1 MIAAGAIAEV
11 PAASRAVRRDVP
23 WYATHLMR
31 SARHITRLAS
41 VAALVA
47 VATVVPV
54 PGVSGIPASPVAH
67 AADGLGAGGEY
78 HPLTPARVYDSRPG
92 LPGSEHDVSPIGAKP
107 ISTAGSTFDVQ
118 LLGRGGVPA
127 TPGEVL
133 GVVVNITVTEPT
145 STGFLNAYGKNAPA
159 GTAAI
164 VNFVAGQTVPN
175 LAIVRPGD
183 EGKLTIL
190 LKAGTGSA
198 HVVVDV
204 FGWFSTSSSSQA
216 GARLV
221 PVTPGRVLDTRTGLG
236 RASTSPLAAGEFTT
250 LKIRGADAVDPP
262 RADIVPDDSKIV
274 GVVLNM
280 AGVNNLPTSAATHLS
295 VVPSDLPSGAKPST
309 ANLNLSKG
317 QVKSNMVIVPVD
329 PADGSIRIYNNSAT
343 THVVLDVVGYLVDG
357 QPATTRAGRVV
368 PLSAPY
374 RVFDTR
380 EQQWNG
386 VPLGPGQ
393 AEDWSFADFAGSV
406 TIGGVAVGKQLGVI
420 GNLTSASLTRQYPQQ
435 PVGSYLTVYPS
446 DAERPT
452 SANLNMVENQITPN
466 MVIMKYSTTI
476 SNGPLV
482 RVYNYAGFNHYI
494 YDASAVIL
502 SD

>member
-1 MIAAGAIAEV
+1 
-11 PAASRAVRRDVP
+11 
-23 WYATHLMR
+23 MR
-31 SARHITRLAS
+31 SRHHFGRLAAVS
-41 VAALVA
+41 ALVA
-47 VATVVPV
+47 ATTAVPIAAPAALIVA
-54 PGVSGIPASPVAH
+54 PVAH

-78 HPLTPARVYDSRPG
+78 HPLTPARIFDSRPG
-92 LPGSEHDVSPIGAKP
+92 QPGSEYDVTPLGPKP
-107 ISTAGSTFDVQ
+107 VSSAGSTFDIQV
-118 LLGRGGVPA
+118 LGLGGVPA
-127 TPGEVL
+127 SAAEVL
-133 GVVVNITVTEPT
+133 GVVVNITVTDIT
-145 STGFLNAYGKNAPA
+145 SAGYLNAYGKNAPA

-164 VNFVAGQTVPN
+164 LNFVAGQTIPN

-198 HVVVDV
+198 NVVVDV
-204 FGWFSTSSSSQA
+204 FGWFSTSASSQA

-221 PVTPGRVLDTRTGLG
+221 PVTPGRVMDTRTGLG
-236 RASTSPLAAGEFTT
+236 RTSTNPLAAGEFTT
-250 LKIRGADAVDPP
+250 LKIRGVNAVDPV
-262 RADIVPDDSKIV
+262 RAAIVPDDPNIV

-280 AGVNNLPTSAATHLS
+280 AGVNTLSTSTPTHLS
-295 VVPSDLPSGAKPST
+295 VIPSDLPAGTKPST

-329 PADGSIRIYNNSAT
+329 PTDGSIRIYNNSGTA
-343 THVVLDVVGYLVDG
+343 HVVLDVVGYLING

-380 EQQWNG
+380 DPLWG
-386 VPLGPGQ
+386 AVPLGPGN

-406 TIGGVAVGKQLGVI
+406 TIGGIAVGKQLGVI
-420 GNLTSASLTRQYPQQ
+420 GNLTSASLTRQYATQA
-435 PVGSYLTVYPS
+435 VGSYLTVYPS
-446 DAERPT
+446 DADRPT
-452 SANLNMVENQITPN
+452 SANLNTVENQITPN
-466 MVIMKYSTTI
+466 MVIMKYSTTLT
-476 SNGPLV
+476 NGPLV
-482 RVYNYAGFNHYI
+482 RVYNYAGFDHYI